1 MENPVKLDDLGI
13 PLFFDDSRDQPP
25 SWGYPW
31 VSSWIH
37 IRWPKLDL
45 TPTGGRVSPLSFNQ
59 GIVDLNGDQTSLL
72 WTSTLASGGVLP
84 PWLHFDTVKHEWWG
98 TAPYEEVGAFGKIL
112 GVVGV
117 GCGSHRWG
125 DGEKSGAPTFYIVNK
140 MFGSRWSVGIHELI
154 QLHKGLASFLWQIE
168 WWLGEEFKKLR
179 RLRWNSRRNHRWL
192 FSWWNMV
199 ERFKLKA
206 VPTPKHHWILLKSSF
221 LFTSCFN
228 SRSIHDDMMWYGACS
243 SSLVLLFLPTAV
255 FQPGDQARS
264 PRKWLGGKSGKRW
277 PSNKR
282 PTKKY
287 CW

>member
-1 MENPVKLDDLGI
+1 MVTKPPCYGH
-13 PLFFDDSRDQPP
+13 QPWHRVEFYHP
-25 SWGYPW
+25 GC
-31 VSSWIH
+31 IL
-37 IRWPKLDL
+37 IRWN
-45 TPTGGRVSPLSFNQ
+45 T
-59 GIVDLNGDQTSLL
+59 
-72 WTSTLASGGVLP
+72 SGGVQL
-84 PWLHFDTVKHEWWG
+84 LMKRSRNL
-98 TAPYEEVGAFGKIL
+98 GKIL
-112 GVVGV
+112 GVVRV
-117 GCGSHRWG
+117 GG
-125 DGEKSGAPTFYIVNK
+125 
-140 MFGSRWSVGIHELI
+140 GSRWSVGIHELI

-168 WWLGEEFKKLR
+168 WWLGEEFKRLR

-199 ERFKLKA
+199 ERFKVKA

-264 PRKWLGGKSGKRW
+264 PRTWLGGKSGERW

-282 PTKKY
+282 PTKRYWGNCRRGKSLATKRMTLVQVKWILKY
-287 CW
+287 DMIHPW